1 MKLPEGYILKQT
13 FFNENLYA
21 VTHVNS
27 STCICYVTKNLGD
40 KENASISFIQKRFNE
55 DKYIELDDVP
65 YRGVIFDE
73 RDPNSN
79 TEITLDHY
87 SKVFCDA
94 NLMFTI
100 KCDDVR
106 IEGECGAVDFS
117 SENDELVAQKLN
129 LKDVSDISFHFRQG
143 FMNEIIL
150 DEVSNISLTIDKSVS
165 DKFSMKMKNVRS
177 SLNERSTILLSGNG
191 VVSSEPSYVMN
202 DLNFRKGV
210 YKFNAPDGI
219 FLGRI
224 GIIRSYNQ
232 DKICEIDS
240 RGQIRIDC
248 KGITSGIFFDY
259 KSGKDNLLRGK
270 DIIIETVKDDFTF
283 NIVGESVVM
292 GDFYFNDGSGE
303 YSKTKLT
310 LENFEANSN
319 VFFKGNSFDIKDC
332 DIKTGGETNITIK
345 DSLLAK
351 CRVIHS
357 TGSLSLCNATIKGF
371 LLIDNVYNEKMT
383 LINKCLDTYVS
394 LRRCDF
400 SKAGDMRI
408 EYFGKD
414 SHFRNIEDCEFIG
427 KTGYIKFGDEGDVEM
442 SSCRVRD
449 AFTLLEKCVVK
460 NSDIE
465 GACDLVK
472 TTIDDSTIIESSIK
486 SVKEIWSSFINDC
499 DIQNVSRIDSSFLDK
514 ENIKNTDFIEKKEG
528 FLNNKILNKDK
539 MVVNLDKSTEIEL

>member
-202 DLNFRKGV
+202 DLNFRKG
-210 YKFNAPDGI
+210 GI
-219 FLGRI
+219 
-224 GIIRSYNQ
+224 
-232 DKICEIDS
+232 
-240 RGQIRIDC
+240 
-248 KGITSGIFFDY
+248 
-259 KSGKDNLLRGK
+259 
-270 DIIIETVKDDFTF
+270 
-283 NIVGESVVM
+283 
-292 GDFYFNDGSGE
+292 
-303 YSKTKLT
+303 
-310 LENFEANSN
+310 
-319 VFFKGNSFDIKDC
+319 
-332 DIKTGGETNITIK
+332 
-345 DSLLAK
+345 
-351 CRVIHS
+351 
-357 TGSLSLCNATIKGF
+357 
-371 LLIDNVYNEKMT
+371 
-383 LINKCLDTYVS
+383 
-394 LRRCDF
+394 
-400 SKAGDMRI
+400 
-408 EYFGKD
+408 
-414 SHFRNIEDCEFIG
+414 
-427 KTGYIKFGDEGDVEM
+427 
-442 SSCRVRD
+442 
-449 AFTLLEKCVVK
+449 
-460 NSDIE
+460 
-465 GACDLVK
+465 
-472 TTIDDSTIIESSIK
+472 
-486 SVKEIWSSFINDC
+486 
-499 DIQNVSRIDSSFLDK
+499 
-514 ENIKNTDFIEKKEG
+514 
-528 FLNNKILNKDK
+528 
-539 MVVNLDKSTEIEL
+539 